1 VGRNQSRSER
11 TQTRDFLDLA
21 RTVFNDPRLVSM
33 ADLEHSETEERWFSV
48 GCASNGMMLSVVY
61 LWLEGEA
68 AANTICMISARKA
81 TNTEV
86 RKYQESL

>member
-48 GCASNGMMLSVVY
+48 GCASNGMMLSSRLPLVGRRGCREHDPY
-61 LWLEGEA
+61 DLSPKSG
-68 AANTICMISARKA
+68 
-81 TNTEV
+81 
-86 RKYQESL
+86 KY

>member
-48 GCASNGMMLSVVY
+48 GCASNGMMLSLVY

-68 AANTICMISARKA
+68 AANKIRMISARKA
-81 TNTEV
+81 TNTEI
-86 RKYQESL
+86 RQYQESL